1 MEKLFLASI
10 PVDRTTKKGNPKR
23 GFFFVLSEIVT
34 LQLYADTRKKCQ
46 AIIKKRSKDFGG
58 TSDAPDVMKLV
69 LEILTTNTNV
79 KLKQK
84 KIGGIR

>member
-1 MEKLFLASI
+1 M
-10 PVDRTTKKGNPKR
+10 
-23 GFFFVLSEIVT
+23 
-34 LQLYADTRKKCQ
+34 QLYADTRKKCQ

-84 KIGGIR
+84 KNWKYPLNNLHVFHLFHLFLKKYIDSS